1 MADSTTPHPSVII
14 TQATLADV
22 PNIARVF
29 LAGLETSLPHLKLA
43 TKFYD
48 WERDFVAPDGR
59 LRARLEMEQ
68 REDHVFIASLP
79 QADGEDHHPNSS
91 RIIGYV
97 VWRNPSVD
105 HGLYQTGEASKTW

>member
-1 MADSTTPHPSVII
+1 MADSTPPHPSVII
-14 TQATLADV
+14 TQATLTDV
-22 PNIARVF
+22 PNIAHVF

-43 TKFYD
+43 TKYYD

-79 QADGEDHHPNSS
+79 QADGGDHSS
-91 RIIGYV
+91 GIVGYV

-105 HGLYQTGEASKTW
+105 HGLYQTGEVSKTW